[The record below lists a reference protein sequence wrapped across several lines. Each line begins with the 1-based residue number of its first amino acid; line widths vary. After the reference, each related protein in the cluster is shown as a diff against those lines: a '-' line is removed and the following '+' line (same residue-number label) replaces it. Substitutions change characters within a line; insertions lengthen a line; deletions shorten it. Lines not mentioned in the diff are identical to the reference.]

1 MSWLGPPPPEEER
14 RLGVAEGGRVLRR
27 TLAMLAPQRLAAVGA
42 LATMVAATVCQ
53 LAGPALFG
61 YGIDHGLRVHSMA
74 VVGWSA
80 GAYLAV
86 SLAAVVLGR
95 AQILLVT
102 RVGERF
108 LYDLR
113 VRVFD
118 HILAMSME
126 FFDGERTGR
135 LVSRMTAD
143 INALEDLVQQGLLIF
158 VTNLILILVAVV
170 VLVVQSAVMFALCLV
185 STPVLWL
192 RSRRFKADS
201 DVAYLEVRDRI
212 SQTLT
217 ALQEGITGVRVIQAF
232 GREDSQTQRFAA
244 RNRAQLDANM
254 RATRIA
260 AFYFPVV
267 ELSGVATVAAL
278 VGVGGLLV
286 HSGVVQIGT
295 VVAFVL
301 YVNNL
306 YDPIQQMSQ
315 LFNLVQQGAAALHKL
330 FSLLDTRTTL
340 PESPGAVD
348 LPERG
353 DIVLSGVGFSYAAE
367 AGPHGERRLGPPILE
382 GVDLTV
388 RHGER
393 LALVGPTGA
402 GKSTLAKLIARF
414 YDPTAGSV
422 TYGGVD
428 LRRAKLACLRQ
439 RVAVL
444 PQEGY
449 LFSGTVLDNVRMAR
463 PGASEQDVRRA
474 LAVIGAEHRFDALP
488 QGLLT
493 EVRERGSLL
502 SAGERQ
508 LVSLARAALA
518 DPQVLI
524 LDEATSSLDP
534 GTEAEVEAAM
544 AALLRGRTVIII
556 AHRLSTAERADRVAV
571 VEGGRLVEVGT
582 HAELVGAGGAYSR
595 IYAAWAGSR
604 AA

>member
-367 AGPHGERRLGPPILE
+367 AGPHGERRLGPPVLE

>member
-14 RLGVAEGGRVLRR
+14 RLGAAEGGRVLRR
-27 TLAMLAPQRLAAVGA
+27 TLAMLAPQRLAALGA

-61 YGIDHGLRVHSMA
+61 YGIDHGLRAHSMA

-80 GAYLAV
+80 AAYLAV